1 MNNYFC
7 NSKRPHTVIKN
18 LISELRRVEMT
29 TYNTPLRM
37 MQRLVKGV
45 EYFKLNEIDFALL
58 RFFILNKLSND
69 GISFNSDNAT
79 YYNIDSDIDAINHI
93 LKMKVEENK
102 KIQILHFL
110 HKITYRKDEAI
121 RLQNME
127 NKRNSDL
134 LFILNYCE
142 I

>member
-7 NSKRPHTVIKN
+7 NSKRPHTIIKN
-18 LISELRRVEMT
+18 LISELRRVEMSP
-29 TYNTPLRM
+29 YNAPLRM
-37 MQRLVKGV
+37 MQRLVKDV
-45 EYFKLNEIDFALL
+45 KYFELNEIDFTIL
-58 RFFILNKLSND
+58 RFFILIKLSND

-79 YYNIDSDIDAINHI
+79 YYNIDNDIDAINHI
-93 LKMKVEENK
+93 LKIQVVENK
-102 KIQILHFL
+102 KKQILYFL
-110 HKITYRKDEAI
+110 NKITYRKDEAI